1 MANINTTR
9 VKGDF
14 RREYT
19 HGASFAI
26 SLSARSVEYMRYRH
40 PTVLADSESI
50 AVRRGGLLTPCEYH
64 GCESY
69 DSEARDLCLGKN
81 TYRKVMM
88 FRHFSKAGLL
98 V

>member
-19 HGASFAI
+19 NGASFAI
-26 SLSARSVEYMRYRH
+26 NASVRAVEYMRYH
-40 PTVLADSESI
+40 YPTVLADSESI
-50 AVRRGGLLTPCEYH
+50 AVRRGGLLTACVM
-64 GCESY
+64 G
-69 DSEARDLCLGKN
+69 A
-81 TYRKVMM
+81 KVVIV
-88 FRHFSKAGLL
+88 RREIY